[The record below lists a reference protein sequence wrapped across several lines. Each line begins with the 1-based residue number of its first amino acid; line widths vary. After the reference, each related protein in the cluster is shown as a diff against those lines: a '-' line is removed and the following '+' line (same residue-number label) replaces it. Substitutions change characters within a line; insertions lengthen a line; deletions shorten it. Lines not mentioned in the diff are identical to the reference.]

1 MASVDK
7 LANAV
12 GGGAV
17 AQSCKLITSA
27 KDNNTG
33 GDPSYFTI
41 AIAASGSGLSC
52 YKRAHTKGKIWRN
65 TAANNLATNYPTA
78 AEFATNGVYL
88 GYLPTSTAASKYVA
102 FTGLIAAWINS
113 RKLVYKAYSD
123 YIVLKTVVQKCGANY
138 LSQIDDLARRNARL
152 TGVKGTDITNSN
164 LTDLYEVEWIKVYG
178 EHSRIAAIPTGSIAT
193 TTYDKLKPMTAFEG
207 TNTGAYHEWVAAAAA
222 EATAK
227 ADWDAKK
234 VLWDDAKAAK
244 VLQTAVKGRADTELT
259 AATTARDGKAAV
271 GTSGAVGYVAAIV
284 GTAAKLVTAN
294 GTRDS
299 TASASSGATTARG
312 VKAVAAVVA
321 PATPVAAVVATGAW
335 KVYDDAVA
343 ASTALTTAGA
353 TGDATIAAY
362 KAIKDKSDLAVTA
375 VGFTQAAITADNDA
389 RVILAAKLVLRTA
402 AEGTLATALST
413 CKATKYDAYKTA
425 LSTAIAARN
434 TNLATIKTLLEKKDK
449 DKPAAGATGARCEKG
464 LSQGN
469 GRAARAKP
477 CTAETDCCGAAK
489 GPVLAT
495 TAAGYWKDAP
505 IMTIE
510 TCMAKTATVYKYSPP
525 RAPMQTTDPA
535 ATANAATQQDW
546 PFACIAGAS
555 KLAAAATALATTAY
569 MMA

>member
-27 KDNNTG
+27 KDNATVA
-33 GDPSYFTI
+33 DPSYFTI

-178 EHSRIAAIPTGSIAT
+178 QHSRIAAIPTGSIAT
-193 TTYDKLKPMTAFEG
+193 TTYDKLKPMTALVTADASKYG
-207 TNTGAYHEWVAAAAA
+207 VWLAAAAD

-259 AATTARDGKAAV
+259 AATLARDGRVAS
-271 GTSGAVGYVAAIV
+271 SGVTAII

-299 TASASSGATTARG
+299 TALASSGATTARG

-343 ASTALTTAGA
+343 ASTALTTVGA